1 MLETGTRLGDYEILD
16 IESMSRKEVVY
27 RVRNTVAQ
35 RLESLKVLP
44 ESLQQDAE
52 SLERFFREIKVHAR
66 LLHPNIVIF
75 HHAAQIDGM
84 LVMTTELI
92 EGSTLADLLESGP
105 LPLHQAVAVMTQV
118 LAALQHAHS
127 QGVVH
132 REVCPENIYLL
143 PGGEVKLGGFAMAK
157 AKGEM
162 NLTQVG
168 TAIGPVHYISPE
180 QVKGTASLDPR
191 SDIYSAGCVLYEM
204 LCGHKPFQ
212 AASQFDVMLAHV
224 QREATLVATVNRNLP
239 GFWSA
244 VVGRAMAKKPEDRY
258 RSAAAFSEALTEA
271 IERPDGVVDTHRQAP
286 PPPVPA
292 PPAKQTLPAGH
303 TIAHAAP
310 ANDQAFFWLTIAFV
324 VIIILFAF
332 TLFLK

>member
-1 MLETGTRLGDYEILD
+1 
-16 IESMSRKEVVY
+16 MSKKEVVY

-35 RLESLKVLP
+35 RLEALKVLP

-52 SLERFFREIKVHAR
+52 ALERFFREIKVHAR
-66 LLHPNIVIF
+66 LLHPNIVTF

-84 LVMTTELI
+84 LIMTTELM
-92 EGSTLADLLESGP
+92 EGSTLADLLASGP
-105 LPLHQAVAVMTQV
+105 LPPRQSVSVMSQV

-127 QGVVH
+127 QNVVH
-132 REVCPENIYLL
+132 REVSPENIYIL
-143 PGGEVKLGGFAMAK
+143 PDEEVKLGGFAMAK

-162 NLTQVG
+162 NLTQAG

-180 QVKGTASLDPR
+180 QVKGTASLDSR

-204 LCGHKPFQ
+204 LCGHRPFE
-212 AASQFDVMLAHV
+212 ATSQFDVMLAHI
-224 QREATLVATVNRNLP
+224 QREATPVATVNRNLP

-258 RSAAAFSEALTEA
+258 RSAAAFSAALSEALH
-271 IERPDGVVDTHRQAP
+271 RPDGVMEAQSGAAP
-286 PPPVPA
+286 PLAPGPKQTVPA
-292 PPAKQTLPAGH
+292 AGH
-303 TIAHAAP
+303 ALAQAAP
-310 ANDQAFFWLTIAFV
+310 ANDQAFFWLTVAFV

>member
-16 IESMSRKEVVY
+16 IHSMSKKEVVY

-35 RLESLKVLP
+35 RLEALKVLP

-52 SLERFFREIKVHAR
+52 ALERFFREIKVHAR
-66 LLHPNIVIF
+66 LLHPNIVTF

-84 LVMTTELI
+84 LIMTTELM
-92 EGSTLADLLESGP
+92 EGSTLADLLASGP
-105 LPLHQAVAVMTQV
+105 LPPRQSVSVMSQV

-127 QGVVH
+127 QNVVH
-132 REVCPENIYLL
+132 REVSPENIYIL
-143 PGGEVKLGGFAMAK
+143 PDEEVKLGGFAMAK

-162 NLTQVG
+162 NLTQAG

-180 QVKGTASLDPR
+180 QVKGTASLDSR

-204 LCGHKPFQ
+204 LCGHRPFE
-212 AASQFDVMLAHV
+212 ATSQFDVMLAHI
-224 QREATLVATVNRNLP
+224 QREATPVATVNRNLP

-258 RSAAAFSEALTEA
+258 RSAAAFSAALSEALH
-271 IERPDGVVDTHRQAP
+271 RPDGVMEAQSGAAP
-286 PPPVPA
+286 PLAPGPKQTVPA
-292 PPAKQTLPAGH
+292 AGH
-303 TIAHAAP
+303 ALAQAAP
-310 ANDQAFFWLTIAFV
+310 ANDQAFFWLTVAFV